1 MEVAGQVTGSNT
13 LLPVVIK
20 KGASPLG
27 RAILDCEVTVKL
39 MYGKNSETRTKACR
53 IDKERSIARGRP
65 EVRGSNLA
73 LMDSL
78 KVRENEKNK
87 KQKKPYNLNCH
98 GSYLEL

>member
-39 MYGKNSETRTKACR
+39 MYGKNSETCR

-78 KVRENEKNK
+78 KVRESEKK
-87 KQKKPYNLNCH
+87 KKTKNPTI
-98 GSYLEL
+98 